1 MIMTTLGELSVDG
14 GNYGIA
20 APAVEYSSNLPT
32 YLRITDICDDGT
44 LDLSNCKSV
53 DSSKAYKYILHE
65 NDIVFARTGNS
76 TGRNYFYDRRDGE
89 FVYAGF
95 LIKFS
100 LNPER
105 VNPRYIKYYVQS
117 QFYWDWIASYNTG
130 STRGNINAKTYES
143 MPIVLPSRDVQD
155 RIVKICDSI
164 SNKIRNSR
172 LLNDYLEKLGQVI
185 LNVYLDSCNK
195 KVALRS
201 ILDLGNGFAFK
212 SGAYEDDGIYKILTI
227 KNVQNGIVDCSSS
240 NRINNY
246 PTKMKEHC
254 KLNIG
259 DVVLSLTGNVGRVGI
274 VAERNC
280 LLNQRVAVLKPKNKI
295 FLSGLY
301 FLFRKDSFQHE
312 LIGIA
317 KGTAQANLSPVET
330 LRVAVP
336 YEEKSFVT
344 ACSKLNFIFNLILK
358 NRIEVIALNKLR
370 DLLLKKLISGEYDLS
385 KIVND

>member
-14 GNYGIA
+14 GSYGIA

-143 MPIVLPSRDVQD
+143 MPIALPSRDVQD
-155 RIVKICDSI
+155 SIVKICDSI

-172 LLNDYLEKLGQVI
+172 QLNDYLAETADSLFINTFGHLKENAVLSDIANITMGQSPTGASYN
-185 LNVYLDSCNK
+185 NV
-195 KVALRS
+195 
-201 ILDLGNGFAFK
+201 GNGAVFYQGRGEFGWRFPTRRLFTTEPKRMVKAGDILM
-212 SGAYEDDGIYKILTI
+212 SVRAPVGDLNIAYEDCCIGRGLAGI
-227 KNVQNGIVDCSSS
+227 NCS
-240 NRINNY
+240 Y
-246 PTKMKEHC
+246 PSFCLYLMRSLCK
-254 KLNIG
+254 KLNAYNSEGTVFGSINSKDLKNIEIALPNVDDIIG
-259 DVVLSLTGNVGRVGI
+259 FEDKVVPIDN
-274 VAERNC
+274 
-280 LLNQRVAVLKPKNKI
+280 
-295 FLSGLY
+295 
-301 FLFRKDSFQHE
+301 
-312 LIGIA
+312 LIKFNEIENR
-317 KGTAQANLSPVET
+317 NLSQ
-330 LRVAVP
+330 LRDILL
-336 YEEKSFVT
+336 
-344 ACSKLNFIFNLILK
+344 SKLM
-358 NRIEVIALNKLR
+358 
-370 DLLLKKLISGEYDLS
+370 SG
-385 KIVND
+385 KIHVGY